1 MWPDRVGVLHGP
13 VPGKPASAD
22 PLGRRQNPGV
32 ERGAGG
38 LGRKGR
44 GGRSCSSPQASG
56 EALDPPPAVTAA
68 RKRTSGRPPLTVPRG
83 A

>member
-56 EALDPPPAVTAA
+56 EALDPPHLLSPQLG
-68 RKRTSGRPPLTVPRG
+68 SGHQDGRP
-83 A
+83 